1 MIRHLH
7 AHNVPM
13 AVATR
18 YILMLCG
25 ISLVKLLK
33 HFMIMWLELKYK
45 CLLCSSHRQHFELK
59 TTKHGPIFALMHH
72 IVVGDDPAVI
82 HGKPSPD
89 IFLVAT

>member
-1 MIRHLH
+1 
-7 AHNVPM
+7 
-13 AVATR
+13 
-18 YILMLCG
+18 MLCC
-25 ISLVKLLK
+25 ISLVQLLK
-33 HFMIMWLELKYK
+33 HFMIMCLELKYK

-89 IFLVAT
+89 IFLVAAQRFEVSVLPAT